1 MKCSHL
7 SRVKEWGFTPE
18 HDFKVTMYDCVF
30 CGEESPIPFDREEA
44 KISIDHTQCDE
55 DCFGCK
61 AKGLQLNT
69 GDASRD
75 IPDKK
80 WNSELKAYKDARAQ
94 GIQPSGTTRAHV
106 EQAYTASETLGQAY
120 DADSMPKAKDITT
133 RAVEVMKEIGQI

>member
-7 SRVKEWGFTPE
+7 SRVKEWGFTEE
-18 HDFKVTMYDCVF
+18 HDFKATLYDCVL
-30 CGEESPIPFDREEA
+30 CGETSPVPFRDEE
-44 KISIDHTQCDE
+44 KVDVDHTQCDD

-61 AKGLQLNT
+61 ARGLQLNT
-69 GDASRD
+69 GDAKRD

-80 WNSELKAYKDARAQ
+80 WTSELKAYKDARAQ

-106 EQAYTASETLGQAY
+106 EQAYAASETLGTAY
-120 DADSMPKAKDITT
+120 DADSMPKAKDITP

>member
-7 SRVKEWGFTPE
+7 SRVTEWGFTPD
-18 HDFKVTMYDCVF
+18 HDFVATMYDCVL
-30 CGEESPIPFDREEA
+30 CGEKSPIPFKDDERV
-44 KISIDHTQCDE
+44 SIDHTQCDE

-69 GDASRD
+69 GDAKRD

-80 WNSELKAYKDARAQ
+80 WTSELKAYKDARAQ

-106 EQAYTASETLGQAY
+106 EQAYKASETLGQAY
-120 DADSMPKAKDITT
+120 DADSMPKAKDITPT
-133 RAVEVMKEIGQI
+133 AVEVMKEIGQI